1 MSFFRIEVRAPDA
14 DAAERWLA
22 EAVAAGAAGGEER
35 EDEDAGTRLL
45 LYAEAGCA
53 HAVRAALVAVA
64 GEGVVGAL
72 EPVPERD
79 WCAAW
84 REGLE
89 AVEVSPR
96 LVVRA
101 PSVVFAAAPGQAEVV
116 IEPGQAF
123 GTGSHESTRLALE
136 LLDEVVPPYARA
148 PAVLDVGTGSGVLAI
163 AAVKLG
169 AVRAVGFDLDA
180 VAVAAAQENA
190 AANGVADRVLLF
202 TGALDELAPGAFEV
216 VVANLLR
223 RELEP
228 LLPVLAARVAPGG
241 HALVS
246 GLLAAEGLAVEGR
259 LGACGLETVAER
271 TREDPRGETWLALHA
286 RAR

>member
-35 EDEDAGTRLL
+35 EDDGMGTRLL

-53 HAVRAALVAVA
+53 AAVRDALVAAA
-64 GEGVVGAL
+64 GEGAVGAS
-72 EPVPERD
+72 EPVAERD
-79 WCAAW
+79 WAETW

-89 AVEVSPR
+89 AVEISPR
-96 LVVRA
+96 LVVRPPWVA
-101 PSVVFAAAPGQAEVV
+101 SRLAAGQAEVV

-123 GTGSHESTRLALE
+123 GTGGHESTRLALE
-136 LLDEVVPPYARA
+136 LLAAVVPAYARP

-169 AVRAVGFDLDA
+169 AARATGFDLDA
-180 VAVAAAQENA
+180 VAVEAARENA
-190 AANGVADRVLLF
+190 QANGVADRVTLF

-223 RELEP
+223 TELEP
-228 LLPVLAARVAPGG
+228 LIPALAARVAAGG

-246 GLLAAEGLAVEGR
+246 GLLTEEGLAIEGR

-271 TREDPRGETWLALHA
+271 TRDDPRGETWLALHA